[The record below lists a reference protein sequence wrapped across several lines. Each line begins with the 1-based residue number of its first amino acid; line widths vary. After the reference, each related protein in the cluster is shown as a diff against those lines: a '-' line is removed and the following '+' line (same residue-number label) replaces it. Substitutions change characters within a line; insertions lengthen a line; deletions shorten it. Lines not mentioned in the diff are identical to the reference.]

1 MRNEADRFV
10 TCHGLTPTRSMPH
23 PHCFMA
29 SARPWSCLRD
39 GFPRPLAMRE
49 LRKCS
54 SCPHWERR
62 TFEDAKRD
70 QLFEIWGVGDAVAN
84 HATFDEVRRE
94 LAMETWG
101 VPVD

>member
-1 MRNEADRFV
+1 MDNKADRFV
-10 TCHGLTPTRSMPH
+10 TCHWLTPTRSMPH

-29 SARPWSCLRD
+29 SARPWSCLHD

-54 SCPHWERR
+54 SCPRWERR

-70 QLFEIWGVGDAVAN
+70 QLFEIWGVGEAVVN